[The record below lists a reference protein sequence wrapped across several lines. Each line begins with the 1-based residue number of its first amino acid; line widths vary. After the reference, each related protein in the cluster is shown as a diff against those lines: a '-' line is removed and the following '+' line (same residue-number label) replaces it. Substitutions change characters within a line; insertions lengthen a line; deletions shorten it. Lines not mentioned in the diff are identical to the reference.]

1 MAAALTIWGL
11 MPRYEYKVVPA
22 PAKGLKAKGIRSP
35 EARFAHALASA
46 MNELGAAGWS
56 YLRTDTLPAEE
67 RVGLTRTK
75 TTYHNMLVFR
85 RELQEDV
92 QLQEVAQS
100 SPPPP
105 TALELAFQ
113 APQPVPRIA
122 YEDTPEDPED
132 AEDAPSASILT
143 ILQARRA
150 ETEDVNEIAAE

>member
-1 MAAALTIWGL
+1 MAAALTIRGL

-46 MNELGAAGWS
+46 MNELGAEGWS

-67 RVGLTRTK
+67 RVGLTRTR

-122 YEDTPEDPED
+122 YEDAPED